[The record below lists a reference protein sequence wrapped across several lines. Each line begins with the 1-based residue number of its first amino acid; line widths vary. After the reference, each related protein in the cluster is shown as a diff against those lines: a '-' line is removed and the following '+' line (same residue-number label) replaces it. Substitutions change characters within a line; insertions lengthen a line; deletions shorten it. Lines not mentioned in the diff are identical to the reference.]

1 MNNLNTQDFSPER
14 PNEDLRTRVVNALKA
29 NGFDHEPTLDLLGEW
44 MAELEAEADKSKDQV
59 LALINIDRQCAR
71 LYFEAGNTE
80 NAKYAFENAL
90 LQATQEHRQ
99 KLAEAIEAEMKFFG
113 I

>member
-1 MNNLNTQDFSPER
+1 MNDPNTPDFSPEK
-14 PNEDLRTRVVNALKA
+14 PNEDLRTRVLNSLKE

-44 MAELEAEADKSKDQV
+44 IAELEEEADNSPDRV
-59 LALINIDRQCAR
+59 LALIDIDRKSAR

-113 I
+113 L